1 DDSRPARG
9 GNAAIKTVQ
18 RSPPKA
24 AVGSDWTVNGENRGK
39 SRRPSCYPG
48 TLNDQ
53 KFSRLTGSSPPAYSS
68 QPKSRTHDMIE
79 DDEPNLVTSGKSKRI
94 VVDGYPFSIDIF
106 RLETDKTW
114 TLEVIDHQ
122 NTSHVWDEQFESDAK
137 ARDVAIKTIEAEGAL
152 AFMRG
157 NNVIPFRQA

>member
-1 DDSRPARG
+1 
-9 GNAAIKTVQ
+9 
-18 RSPPKA
+18 
-24 AVGSDWTVNGENRGK
+24 
-39 SRRPSCYPG
+39 
-48 TLNDQ
+48 
-53 KFSRLTGSSPPAYSS
+53 
-68 QPKSRTHDMIE
+68 MID

-122 NTSHVWDEQFESDAK
+122 NTSHIWDEQFESDAE
-137 ARDVAIKTIEAEGAL
+137 ARDVAIKTIKAEGAL
-152 AFMRG
+152 AFMRR